1 MTKKSGLGKGLDA
14 LIPAAEFAPVPS
26 EAQSSAGVDMVP
38 VQSIVPNPRQPR
50 SQMDPEELA
59 ELAAS
64 IRENGIIQPLIV
76 TRAQQPGTYIL
87 IAGER
92 RLLAAGQAGL
102 ENVPVLIREA
112 TEQQRLEL
120 ALIENVQRADLTPL
134 ESAEA
139 FRQLADD
146 FNLTHDQIAARV
158 GKSRTSITNT
168 LRLLK
173 LPESIQAGLAR
184 GLITEGH
191 ARPLLSLATTQ
202 AQMAAYQAILKKD
215 LNVRQTE
222 ELVRKLSGQKPVHSA
237 KAAPMPEVVAL
248 EERLRQGLG
257 TRVSLNPSKK
267 GGTVVIHYYSEEE
280 LDALIERLIGN
291 S

>member
-1 MTKKSGLGKGLDA
+1 MARKSGLGKGLDA

-158 GKSRTSITNT
+158 GKSRTAITNT

>member
-50 SQMDPEELA
+50 SQMNPEELA

-158 GKSRTSITNT
+158 GKSRTAITNT

-173 LPESIQAGLAR
+173 LPESIQSGLAR

-222 ELVRKLSGQKPVHSA
+222 ELVRKLSGQKPVHPA